1 MNEDNGEERA
11 SLLSLQ
17 ERALVNLRLANADR
31 RGLSLAELGADK
43 NSDLANALAANP
55 KVEIRRAGPDAGK
68 LFYKARYDAHNRIE
82 LARAIALFG
91 DANPMRFSEL
101 TELYPDARRDLDDMT
116 RRGEIIRVNSTDRA
130 LLDDAVFARDVFAA
144 RPSSSSS
151 LLSSPSSLHMAGKS
165 SASSS
170 NGRSESST
178 SAQLHFLET
187 HPSALKVRLS
197 GTLSVVSGSHT
208 VKTNADLSSEIFRN
222 DVIAIEGRLFR
233 VSSEVEGLR
242 FRGGGVRGGAYLGGG
257 GMSSGEEEERTT
269 TLEKMSP
276 KREGEKLGSE
286 MVSSSIPTIL
296 NAGTSSSGMIS
307 GGGVVAGGGG
317 GGGGGEASLIDY
329 PATGVYKASSGN
341 FVVTTGGQYSAGD
354 TAPHRLASHRKYAKP
369 FTSNTLPLDR
379 PYDGPTVNNV
389 VAYRIGASGDIRAL
403 WREVVMHGR
412 MLAAAAEAASASAHT
427 SGDSRTVALPAGSAG
442 GGGKIVGGGGGG
454 GVLEASGNTAESL
467 FLSLGG
473 PSAFKLQKSFPVS
486 HQELREEMSRLH
498 LDTRMAPG
506 TLDSALALRPDR
518 EQQELLAQ
526 QQQRKLRK
534 TDKRALQLKTAD
546 HLDDV
551 TRAAVQKAA
560 EENVRKLI
568 ESQLDLAD
576 KIKNQTL

>member
-1 MNEDNGEERA
+1 M
-11 SLLSLQ
+11 
-17 ERALVNLRLANADR
+17 
-31 RGLSLAELGADK
+31 
-43 NSDLANALAANP
+43 
-55 KVEIRRAGPDAGK
+55 
-68 LFYKARYDAHNRIE
+68 
-82 LARAIALFG
+82 
-91 DANPMRFSEL
+91 
-101 TELYPDARRDLDDMT
+101 
-116 RRGEIIRVNSTDRA
+116 
-130 LLDDAVFARDVFAA
+130 
-144 RPSSSSS
+144 
-151 LLSSPSSLHMAGKS
+151 
-165 SASSS
+165 
-170 NGRSESST
+170 
-178 SAQLHFLET
+178 
-187 HPSALKVRLS
+187 
-197 GTLSVVSGSHT
+197 
-208 VKTNADLSSEIFRN
+208 
-222 DVIAIEGRLFR
+222 
-233 VSSEVEGLR
+233 
-242 FRGGGVRGGAYLGGG
+242 
-257 GMSSGEEEERTT
+257 
-269 TLEKMSP
+269 
-276 KREGEKLGSE
+276 
-286 MVSSSIPTIL
+286 
-296 NAGTSSSGMIS
+296 
-307 GGGVVAGGGG
+307 
-317 GGGGGEASLIDY
+317 IDY

-354 TAPHRLASHRKYAKP
+354 TAPHRLSSHRKYAKP
-369 FTSNTLPLDR
+369 FTSNFLPLDR
-379 PYDGPTVNNV
+379 PYDGPSVNNV

-412 MLAAAAEAASASAHT
+412 MLAAAAEAASSSAHT
-427 SGDSRTVALPAGSAG
+427 SGDVRNVPLPAGSAE
-442 GGGKIVGGGGGG
+442 GGGKIIGGGGGAG

-486 HQELREEMSRLH
+486 HQELREEMARLH